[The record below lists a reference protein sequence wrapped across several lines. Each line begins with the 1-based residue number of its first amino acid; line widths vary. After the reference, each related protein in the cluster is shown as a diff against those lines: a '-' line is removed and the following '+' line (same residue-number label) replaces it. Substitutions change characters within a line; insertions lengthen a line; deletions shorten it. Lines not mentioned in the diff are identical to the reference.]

1 MREYLNN
8 GYTYLLSRY
17 NVDNGGALLASGSD
31 EAVNSNLNSNVN
43 YFNNG
48 TWSSLKTFDEQYTN
62 LYTGL
67 WVVNTF
73 LQKSPTAVVY
83 PASDLAGLRGE
94 AFFMRAMMHF
104 ELFKRYGGIVLAT
117 KPFTAGDDLNLP
129 RNSVDEVVKHI
140 VTDCDSAIAQ
150 IGPAWTRDWDA
161 ANWGRAT
168 KAAGMALK
176 AKVLLYYASP
186 LYNTAN
192 DLVRW
197 QDAADAAKAL
207 IDLNKHGL
215 LSKADFPSLWDYTA
229 TATTYNK
236 EVIFATSASNINTIE
251 SNNAPIGFTGGLG
264 RTNPTQELVDAFEMA
279 NGLPITDPASGYN
292 AQNPYAG
299 RDPRLNQ
306 FVIYNGATFKTGS
319 LTRAVETFDGG
330 LDNVLTNVNSTK
342 SGYYLRKFL
351 SSNATYNVTSITNV
365 RRPWVLFRY
374 ADILL
379 VRAEAL
385 NEAVGPD
392 AEVYDAVNAVRNRS
406 GMPSLPA
413 GLSKDEM
420 RARIKNE
427 RRVELCFEEQRFF
440 DVRRWKEGETY
451 FNRAVHGMKITKSGT
466 TLTYTPFVIETRLFA
481 AKNYFYPFQQS
492 EINKAKNCPR
502 TLGMNSI
509 ILSPGGSDA
518 AGFQKSNMSVHFRSA
533 VAGLLLLVSIHVTAQ
548 KRISSWGDR
557 EL

>member
-1 MREYLNN
+1 MNKSYLKIYSTLLLLLLLGGACKKDFFAPEYSEGPISEDAIWTTDRRVREYLNN
-8 GYTYLLSRY
+8 GYTYMLSRY
-17 NVDNGGALLASGSD
+17 NIDNGGALLASGSD

-48 TWSSLKTFDEQYTN
+48 TWGSLKTFDEQYTN

-94 AFFMRAMMHF
+94 AFFMRAMLHF

-117 KPFTAGDDLNLP
+117 KPFSPADDLNIP
-129 RNSVDEVVKHI
+129 RNTVDEVVKHI

-150 IGPAWTRDWDA
+150 IGPAWTKDWDA

-186 LYNTAN
+186 LHNGTN
-192 DLVRW
+192 DLTRW
-197 QDAADAAKAL
+197 QDAANAAKAL
-207 IDLNKHGL
+207 MDQNKHGL
-215 LSKADFPSLWDYTA
+215 LPKAEFPSLWDYTA

-236 EVIFATSASNINTIE
+236 EVIFATSASNTNTIE
-251 SNNAPIGFTGGLG
+251 ANNAPVGFTGGLG
-264 RTNPTQELVDAFEMA
+264 RTNPTQDLVDAFEMA
-279 NGLPITDPASGYN
+279 SGLPISDPASGYN
-292 AQNPYAG
+292 PQNPYAA

-306 FVIYNGATFKTGS
+306 FVVYNGATFKTGS

-330 LDNVLTNVNSTK
+330 LDNVPTNVNSTK
-342 SGYYLRKFL
+342 SGYYMRKFL

-379 VRAEAL
+379 MHAEAL
-385 NEAVGPD
+385 NEAVGANAD
-392 AEVYDAVNAVRNRS
+392 VYADMNAVRNRA
-406 GMPSLPA
+406 GMPSLPD
-413 GLSKDEM
+413 GLTQEQM
-420 RARIKNE
+420 RERIKNE

-440 DVRRWKEGETY
+440 DVRRWKEGDTY
-451 FNRAVHGMKITKSGT
+451 FDAAVHGMRITKSGT
-466 TLTYTPFVIETRLFA
+466 TLTYTPFVIETRVFA
-481 AKNYFYPFQQS
+481 AKNYFYPIQQS
-492 EINKAKNCPR
+492 EINRAKK
-502 TLGMNSI
+502 LGQN
-509 ILSPGGSDA
+509 PGY
-518 AGFQKSNMSVHFRSA
+518 
-533 VAGLLLLVSIHVTAQ
+533 
-548 KRISSWGDR
+548 
-557 EL
+557 E